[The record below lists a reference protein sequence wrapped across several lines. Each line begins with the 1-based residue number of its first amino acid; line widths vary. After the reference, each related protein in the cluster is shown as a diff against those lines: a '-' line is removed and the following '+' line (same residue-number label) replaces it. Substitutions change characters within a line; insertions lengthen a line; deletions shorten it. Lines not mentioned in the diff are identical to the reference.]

1 MQPPN
6 QSLQCL
12 RRSNTF
18 VFCLFLPSDSVAL
31 PAFSSCLLFSPRW
44 ECSFRDASGSSPAAG
59 GTGLDHHRCTGQ
71 DKTPRERKTQI
82 AVHPGALFQVHL
94 HSCQFCQS
102 RELSYWW
109 DQFSKGGLARTKMQK
124 ENKQR
129 NILEKSHFHRR
140 VIIFL
145 NLESGQQARWDHFY
159 DHKFDI

>member
-82 AVHPGALFQVHL
+82 AVHPGALAFLPVLPIKGALLLMGSVFKRWTSKNTNAEIKQTTQYFGEEPL
-94 HSCQFCQS
+94 PQT
-102 RELSYWW
+102 RNY
-109 DQFSKGGLARTKMQK
+109 FSKP
-124 ENKQR
+124 
-129 NILEKSHFHRR
+129 
-140 VIIFL
+140 
-145 NLESGQQARWDHFY
+145 
-159 DHKFDI
+159 